1 MIIIKLLF
9 IVLIVIC
16 AVFYILYVWNF
27 SLVLLVIFSVLP
39 VIMYI
44 ITFIVKKKTTAE
56 FALKNTTALKNE
68 SFPVQLC
75 VTNNSIFPIGK
86 AEAHIEYYNIFNN
99 KINSF
104 EMYFPMQSKNTQRIT
119 FQISSKYCGILK
131 IRSAYIKIFDPL
143 RIFKMKTGKNVCT
156 QIAVMPEGFDV
167 DGTVTFT
174 DKIIE
179 ESSKFSE
186 TQPGDDPSEVF
197 DLREYVPGDKLNR
210 IHWKLSSKKDEF
222 IVKDYSLPV
231 DVPCTLFLNLVCY
244 EDSDYTL
251 PVFDALLESLLSIS
265 RFMLENERVHNI
277 VYYDSFLKKFN
288 EVTVTDHDILSE
300 TISRIILSVNDN
312 LFCEKPELYFT
323 EHPLSLSSFTF
334 ITSMPN
340 VSVFDIIENEIDAD
354 IKNAVVA
361 LRPDESLPAV
371 CPDIRFIPVKTG
383 KISSSLTDI
392 EL

>member
-1 MIIIKLLF
+1 MLAIKIF
-9 IVLIVIC
+9 FAVLIIIC
-16 AVFYILYVWNF
+16 AVFYVMYLWDF
-27 SLVLLVIFSVLP
+27 AFVLLIVIAAIP
-39 VIMYI
+39 VVMFVTTL
-44 ITFIVKKKTTAE
+44 ITKLLINVELAAAGSTASKHE
-56 FALKNTTALKNE
+56 N
-68 SFPVQLC
+68 FPVQLRIQ
-75 VTNNSIFPIGK
+75 NRSPFPIGK
-86 AEAHIEYYNIFNN
+86 ANAHIEYYNVFNN
-99 KINSF
+99 SINSF
-104 EMYFPMQSKNTQRIT
+104 DLQMPIQPLNSQSAS
-119 FQISSKYCGILK
+119 FQLNSRYCGMLNI
-131 IRSAYIKIFDPL
+131 Y
-143 RIFKMKTGKNVCT
+143 V
-156 QIAVMPEGFDV
+156 
-167 DGTVTFT
+167 

-277 VYYDSFLKKFN
+277 VYYDSLLKKFN

-361 LRPDESLPAV
+361 LRPDESLPDV